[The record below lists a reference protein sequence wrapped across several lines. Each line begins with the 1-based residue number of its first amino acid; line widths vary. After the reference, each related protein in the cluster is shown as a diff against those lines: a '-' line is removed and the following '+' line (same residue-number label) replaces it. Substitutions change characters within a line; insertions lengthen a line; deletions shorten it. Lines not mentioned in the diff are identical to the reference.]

1 MNPLS
6 VIGSGGGQAY
16 EAAFKAAGKTQEP
29 GDKGAGFSTAIKNAV
44 GETNRLQTEADEM
57 VTKLGTGEIGDVHQV
72 MLAMNRADLSFRMML
87 EVRNKLLDA
96 YQEVMRM
103 QV

>member
-1 MNPLS
+1 MDQLMG
-6 VIGSGGGQAY
+6 IGGRLESLPGADARPATKASPADGGSFASLV
-16 EAAFKAAGKTQEP
+16 EKTL
-29 GDKGAGFSTAIKNAV
+29 N
-44 GETNRLQTEADEM
+44 ETERLQKTADGM
-57 VTKLGTGEIGDVHQV
+57 VKGLAEGEITDVHQV